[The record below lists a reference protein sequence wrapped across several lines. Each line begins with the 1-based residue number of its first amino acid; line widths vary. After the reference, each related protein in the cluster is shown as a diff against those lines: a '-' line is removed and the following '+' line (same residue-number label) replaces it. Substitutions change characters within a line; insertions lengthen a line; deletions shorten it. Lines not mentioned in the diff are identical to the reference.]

1 MVGCRAGAPAKG
13 VVANIRVGATGEV
26 NNLMLSNS
34 ARVYEKQRLDLLD
47 LCVTHTK

>member
-1 MVGCRAGAPAKG
+1 MVGCRAGALVKG
-13 VVANIRVGATGEV
+13 IVANISVGATGGV
-26 NNLMLSNS
+26 INLMLSDS